1 MENRINVAEL
11 LKDCPTGMELDSTMF
26 EKVTFVRVQMDRQ
39 FPIEIAINGIRSKY
53 LTKEGCFHDRYFL
66 PEAKCVIF
74 PKGKNTWEEFTPPY
88 EFKNGDVI
96 VKNNFIAIISHIE
109 PNGRIWYHC
118 WYNTKYEDYKIKT
131 DFGIGCINDGD
142 EIHFATKEEKEKLF
156 KVIEDNG
163 YKWNEKTNTLEKLI
177 KPIFKKGDKVRVKNG
192 VSEPRI
198 IDEVCDRFYTLIPI
212 GSIHFIDQHNWELV
226 PNKTEPKFKVG
237 DKVKSIYNNN
247 QYIIIYISD
256 THYTLE
262 EVKEKFKYIE
272 PIIEDKNW
280 ELVPDKL
287 VEPKFKVGDK
297 ITNGKASITIG
308 YIDNEYYYEI
318 GRNVANRLFIKN
330 QDEWNLVPDKFDI
343 STLKPFDKVLIR
355 DNNSARWDITFYELY
370 DNENKSYPY
379 RTLGGMIYKYCI
391 PYEGNEHLCGKRD
404 DCIDFYKT
412 WE

>member
-1 MENRINVAEL
+1 MKKINVAEL

-53 LTKEGCFHDRYFL
+53 LTEEGCFHDRTLL

-74 PKGKNTWEEFTPPY
+74 PKGKNTWEGFTPPY

-118 WYNTKYEDYKIKT
+118 WYNTKYEECKIKT
-131 DFGIGCINDGD
+131 DFGIGRINDGD

-163 YKWNEKTNTLEKLI
+163 YKWNEKINTFEKLI

-226 PNKTEPKFKVG
+226 PNK
-237 DKVKSIYNNN
+237 
-247 QYIIIYISD
+247 
-256 THYTLE
+256 
-262 EVKEKFKYIE
+262 
-272 PIIEDKNW
+272 
-280 ELVPDKL
+280 
-287 VEPKFKVGDK
+287 
-297 ITNGKASITIG
+297 
-308 YIDNEYYYEI
+308 
-318 GRNVANRLFIKN
+318 
-330 QDEWNLVPDKFDI
+330 FDI
-343 STLKPFDKVLIR
+343 NTLIPFESKVLVRYNKDNKWTGSFFSFIDR
-355 DNNSARWDITFYELY
+355 DLHSHCYKFVTTAD
-370 DNENKSYPY
+370 KSYPM
-379 RTLGGMIYKYCI
+379 MIPFK
-391 PYEGNEHLCGKRD
+391 GNEYLLGKTD
-404 DCIDFYKT
+404 DCQDFYKT

>member
-1 MENRINVAEL
+1 MKKLNVAEL
-11 LKDCPTGMELDSTMF
+11 LKDCPAGMELDSTMF

-53 LTKEGCFHDRYFL
+53 LTKEGCFHDRTLL

-74 PKGKNTWEEFTPPY
+74 PKGKNTWEGFTPPY

-109 PNGRIWYHC
+109 PCGRIWYHC
-118 WYNTKYEDYKIKT
+118 WYNTKYKDCKIKT

-142 EIHFATKEEKEKLF
+142 EIHFATKEEKQELF
-156 KVIEDNG
+156 QAINDNG
-163 YKWNEKTNTLEKLI
+163 YKWNEKTNSLEKLI

-237 DKVKSIYNNN
+237 DKIKSVYNNN

-262 EVKEKFKYIE
+262 EVKEKFKYLE

-280 ELVPDKL
+280 ELVP
-287 VEPKFKVGDK
+287 
-297 ITNGKASITIG
+297 N
-308 YIDNEYYYEI
+308 
-318 GRNVANRLFIKN
+318 
-330 QDEWNLVPDKFDI
+330 KFDI
-343 STLKPFDKVLIR
+343 HTLKPLEPVLVRNTNGQVWTMDFFSHII
-355 DNNSARWDITFYELY
+355 DT
-370 DNENKSYPY
+370 NKGLKPSIVCVGHCPNQ
-379 RTLGGMIYKYCI
+379 CI
-391 PYEGNEHLCGKRD
+391 PYKYNEFLRGTTD
-404 DCIDFYKT
+404 DCKDFYKT

>member
-1 MENRINVAEL
+1 MKKINVAEL

-26 EKVTFVRVQMDRQ
+26 EKVTLVKVHMNRQ

-53 LTKEGCFHDRYFL
+53 LTEEGCFHDRTLL

-74 PKGKNTWEEFTPPY
+74 PKGKNTWEGFTPPY

-109 PNGRIWYHC
+109 PSGIIWYHC
-118 WYNTKYEDYKIKT
+118 WYNTKYEDCKIKT
-131 DFGIGCINDGD
+131 DFGIGRINDGD

-163 YKWNEKTNTLEKLI
+163 YKWNEKINTFEKLI

-212 GSIHFIDQHNWELV
+212 GSIHFIDQYNWELV
-226 PNKTEPKFKVG
+226 PNK
-237 DKVKSIYNNN
+237 I
-247 QYIIIYISD
+247 
-256 THYTLE
+256 
-262 EVKEKFKYIE
+262 
-272 PIIEDKNW
+272 
-280 ELVPDKL
+280 
-287 VEPKFKVGDK
+287 EPKFKVGDK

-308 YIDNEYYYEI
+308 YIDDEYYYEI
-318 GRNVANRLFIKN
+318 GRDVAHRLFIKD

-343 STLKPFDKVLIR
+343 STLKPFDSRVLVR
-355 DNNSARWDITFYELY
+355 DDGYSIWQPCTWGLY
-370 DNENKSYPY
+370 DKEHRFPY
-379 RTLGGMIYKYCI
+379 VTTGCRYKQCI
-391 PYEGNEHLCGKRD
+391 PYEGNEYLLGKTE
-404 DCIDFYKT
+404 DCKDFYKN
-412 WE
+412 W

>member
-74 PKGKNTWEEFTPPY
+74 PKGKNTWEGFTPPY

-96 VKNNFIAIISHIE
+96 VKNNFIAIISHID
-109 PNGRIWYHC
+109 PNDRIWYHC

-131 DFGIGCINDGD
+131 DYGIGCINDDD

-163 YKWNEKTNTLEKLI
+163 YNWNEKTNTLEKLI

-198 IDEVCDRFYTLIPI
+198 IDEVCDRFYTLVPI
-212 GSIHFIDQHNWELV
+212 GSIHFIDQH
-226 PNKTEPKFKVG
+226 
-237 DKVKSIYNNN
+237 
-247 QYIIIYISD
+247 
-256 THYTLE
+256 
-262 EVKEKFKYIE
+262 
-272 PIIEDKNW
+272 NW

-330 QDEWNLVPDKFDI
+330 QDEWELVPDKFDI
-343 STLKPFDKVLIR
+343 STLIPFESKVLVR
-355 DNNSARWDITFYELY
+355 DDGYSIWQPCTWGLY
-370 DNENKSYPY
+370 DKGHRFPY
-379 RTLGGMIYKYCI
+379 VTTGCRYKQCI
-391 PYEGNEHLCGKRD
+391 PYEGNEYLLGKTEE
-404 DCIDFYKT
+404 CKDFYKN
-412 WE
+412 W